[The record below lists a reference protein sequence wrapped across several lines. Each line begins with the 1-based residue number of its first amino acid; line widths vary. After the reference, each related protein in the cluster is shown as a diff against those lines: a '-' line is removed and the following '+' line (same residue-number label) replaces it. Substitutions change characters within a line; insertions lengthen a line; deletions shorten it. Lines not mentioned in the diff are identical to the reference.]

1 MDSSGDN
8 LESELREFMK
18 KQKMDKDEV
27 EYVGLIKLAI
37 SCQEDIR
44 AIQVCFYTLI
54 SLGVDQPGPQRSR
67 L

>member
-27 EYVGLIKLAI
+27 EYVGLIKVAI
-37 SCQEDIR
+37 SCQ
-44 AIQVCFYTLI
+44 
-54 SLGVDQPGPQRSR
+54 
-67 L
+67 